1 MKKQDLFAYLDAFSF
16 VSIWEIEMA
25 IEDFFREFVE
35 KNEKF
40 SPSYWELAYYSEL
53 ASEYINKKQIFLPF

>member
-53 ASEYINKKQIFLPF
+53 ASEYLESIENSF